1 MSKKP
6 NFFMVGA
13 PKCGTTALSEYL
25 REHPNI
31 FMSTPKEPHYFAT
44 DMEGYRFV
52 KTENDY
58 LGLFG
63 NVTKEHKAIGEA
75 SVYYLYSKDAIKNI
89 FAYNKEAKIIIMLR
103 NPVEMVYSLHSQLVE
118 SANED
123 VRDFMTAWELVE
135 KRKSGDMLPEN
146 SKDHK
151 VLFYDEIGKYNEQLE
166 NVYKYFNSEQVKI
179 ILFDDFKVNTKKIY
193 EEILEFLNVP
203 QDNRGKFPIINE
215 NAEPRNF
222 WLNSLIKKQPKLLE
236 ITINKLKLILGIKQ
250 SGIGK
255 MIISMNT
262 KKAKRK
268 ILSDTLKQ
276 EVYKNYEPD
285 IFKLSKLLNI
295 DLINWKNKRST

>member
-222 WLNSLIKKQPKLLE
+222 WLNSLMKKQPKLLE